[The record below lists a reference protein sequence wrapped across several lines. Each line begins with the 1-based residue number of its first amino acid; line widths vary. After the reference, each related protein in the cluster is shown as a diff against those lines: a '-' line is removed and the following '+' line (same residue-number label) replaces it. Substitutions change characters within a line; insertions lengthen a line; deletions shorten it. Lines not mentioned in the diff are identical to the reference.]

1 MHVAYAPIV
10 GPAATDPLPNG
21 YRPPPVLEFR
31 ILGPLEVVDEHGPVR
46 LGGPKQRATLA
57 ILLLDANR
65 VVSVD
70 RLADDL
76 YDGAAPVTAVT
87 QVQRQISELR
97 KLLGAH
103 TVETRAPGYVLR
115 LRPEQL
121 DLRRFERLT
130 ADATSSLD
138 AGEHRRAADLI
149 REALALWRGPAL
161 ADVAY
166 ESFAQPAIE
175 RLEEIR
181 LAALEQ
187 RIDAD
192 LALGRHADL
201 IGELEQ
207 LVREHP
213 LQERFC
219 AQLMVALYRAGRQ
232 SEALDLYRGL
242 REQLLEVL
250 GLEPTPA
257 LQELERAILTH
268 DASLA
273 VARVGPEVGS
283 TAVAQAIL
291 VVASASDQLDALLS
305 VAEPLALSPRR
316 ELIVACVFEDERD
329 LEREATAANARRAS
343 LRPETRT
350 AVFTTLDPAGDVIRL
365 ASTNDAGVV
374 LVAGPSGLD
383 ADRLPDAIRAIFERS
398 TADVG
403 VLSARGSA
411 RETGAGVFVP
421 FGGGEHDW
429 AALELG
435 AWLAS
440 ASGAPLRLVGTKAD
454 PPSGRRDASRLLAD
468 ASLAAQRVV
477 GVDTRPVLAEL
488 TEDALVAAVEDATF
502 VVAGVSPRWRRE
514 GIGDARRALV
524 RRAHPPVLLVHH
536 GPRPGGLAPR
546 ESRTRFSW
554 TLDAGAAY
562 TAHRD
567 RESRTPP
574 G

>member
-1 MHVAYAPIV
+1 ML
-10 GPAATDPLPNG
+10 D
-21 YRPPPVLEFR
+21 FR
-31 ILGPLEVVDEHGPVR
+31 ILGPLEVVAERAPVR

-57 ILLLDANR
+57 ILLLNANR

-76 YDGAAPVTAVT
+76 YTGAAPVTAVT

-97 KLLGAH
+97 KLLGAAH
-103 TVETRAPGYVLR
+103 TIETRAPGYILR
-115 LRPEQL
+115 LTPEQL
-121 DLRRFERLT
+121 DLQRFERLS
-130 ADATSSLD
+130 AEATRSFD
-138 AGEHRRAADLI
+138 AGEPQRASDLM

-192 LALGRHADL
+192 LALGRHNEL
-201 IGELEQ
+201 VGELEQ

-219 AQLMVALYRAGRQ
+219 AQLMLALYRAGRQ
-232 SEALDLYRGL
+232 SEALDVYRGL
-242 REQLLEVL
+242 RVQLVELL

-268 DASLA
+268 DASL
-273 VARVGPEVGS
+273 EVGRAAPELGS
-283 TAVAQAIL
+283 AAVERAVL
-291 VVASASDQLDALLS
+291 VVASAADRLDALLS
-305 VAEPLALSPRR
+305 LAEPLASSRRR
-316 ELIVACVFEDERD
+316 ELIVARLLEDDRD

-343 LRPETRT
+343 LRAETRT
-350 AVFTTLDPAGDVIRL
+350 AVFTTLDPVGDVLRL
-365 ASTNDAGVV
+365 ANANDAGVV
-374 LVAGPSGLD
+374 LLDSPAGLD
-383 ADRLPDAIRAIFERS
+383 ADRIPDALRAVFEGS
-398 TADVG
+398 PADVG
-403 VLSARGSA
+403 VLSVRGGAS
-411 RETGAGVFVP
+411 ETGAGVFVP

-440 ASGAPLRLVGTKAD
+440 ASGTPLRLVGTKAD
-454 PPSGRRDASRLLAD
+454 APSGRRDASRLLAD
-468 ASLAAQRVV
+468 ASLAVQRVV
-477 GVDTRPVLAEL
+477 GVDSRPVLAEP
-488 TEDALVAAVEDATF
+488 TEDALIAAVEDATF

-524 RRAHPPVLLVHH
+524 RRAHSPVLLVHR
-536 GPRPGGLAPR
+536 GPAPSGLAPR

-554 TLDAGAAY
+554 TL
-562 TAHRD
+562 
-567 RESRTPP
+567 ES
-574 G
+574 